1 MTTKE
6 ETPRKPDRTPG
17 AGSDSPDASPRFG
30 WMYGAVCM
38 TGGIGIL
45 TVNDAIAKWLTEA
58 YPVGQVIGVRG
69 IFVLLL
75 IYLFAKLGGRSAQL
89 QVTNW
94 PMQLLRALMIVLSTY
109 AFIWALK
116 LMAIADA
123 TAIAFAGPIATAALV
138 VPFLGEHVGWRRWI
152 AILVGFI
159 GVLIM
164 VKPTPETFS
173 LVALLPLF
181 ATLCGS
187 FRDIVT
193 RKMHQTE
200 TSLSMLM
207 VGVALVTLSGFASYV
222 FGDWRPIARGDILL
236 FLVSSL
242 FVGAAQFLMIEAF
255 RFSEAGFVTPF
266 KYTGMVWAV
275 LIGYLVWGDIP
286 DLWIVTGTVLV
297 IGSGLYILHRER
309 VRRRSRTAASD
320 V

>member
-1 MTTKE
+1 MIPKE
-6 ETPRKPDRTPG
+6 ETLP
-17 AGSDSPDASPRFG
+17 AGPKFG

-38 TGGIGIL
+38 CGGIGIL

-69 IFVLLL
+69 VLVLVL
-75 IYLFAKLGGRSAQL
+75 IYLFAASTGRRAQL
-89 QVTNW
+89 RVTNW
-94 PMQLLRALMIVLSTY
+94 RLQLLRAAMIVLSTY
-109 AFIWALK
+109 CFIWALK

-138 VPFLGEHVGWRRWI
+138 VPFLGEFVGWRRWV

-173 LVALLPLF
+173 LAALLPLA

-200 TSLSMLM
+200 TSLSMLQ
-207 VGVALVTLSGFASYV
+207 VGVALVTLSGFASY
-222 FGDWRPIARGDILL
+222 FLGDWRPIAAGDILL
-236 FLVSSL
+236 FALSSI

-275 LIGYLVWGDIP
+275 LIGFIVWGDIP
-286 DLWIVTGTVLV
+286 DVWILSGTVLV

-309 VRRRSRTAASD
+309 VRRAEEAAQSSG
-320 V
+320 